1 MARPPKTAQ
10 APVDVAVNEQA
21 LAQASAA
28 ATELAALQAAYGQER
43 DLLNQLLGQAQMA
56 NAIAR
61 FSETVSTSKLAYVKE
76 HKLYRAL
83 KGRKTGNGFEFLTG
97 TWEEF
102 CGLLGV
108 TARKVDMD
116 IENLQ
121 AFGEEALESM
131 SRMGIGYRELRQ
143 YRRLPEDQKQALIE
157 VAKAGDK
164 EGFVELAEELIAKHT
179 KEKESLSAQ
188 AEEARAELAAKE
200 QLLADKNSRIDALTS
215 DLARASQRLANL
227 PADQAWVELQR
238 EATGKAAE
246 AAGLIAGSL
255 RHALQTLHEAGEQMG
270 RRDQVFMAGLL
281 GQVEQEIHAL
291 REQFA
296 LPLAPAA
303 GQPEWQQWADAQ
315 DAAEAAEAAAQAM
328 DAAH

>member
-10 APVDVAVNEQA
+10 APVDVAFNEQA

-56 NAIAR
+56 DAVAKLTA
-61 FSETVSTSKLAYVKE
+61 TVAVSKMAYVKE
-76 HKLYRAL
+76 HKLYRQLAGM
-83 KGRKTGNGFEFLTG
+83 KNRDGRDLNG

-102 CGLLGV
+102 CQMLG
-108 TARKVDMD
+108 TSAPKVNED
-116 IENLQ
+116 ITNLQ

-164 EGFVELAEELIAKHT
+164 EGFVELAEELIAKHA

-200 QLLADKNSRIDALTS
+200 QLLAGKNSLIDALAS

-303 GQPEWQQWADAQ
+303 GRPEWQQWADAQ

>member
-1 MARPPKTAQ
+1 MAKKLKPAENYLPELVDNAAEKMGELVSTVAEQ
-10 APVDVAVNEQA
+10 EKDEVFAAGVDVGRLEAMDFVA
-21 LAQASAA
+21 TIATSAML
-28 ATELAALQAAYGQER
+28 TVYENVKKSKTWRFLRNPESGDGRHFESLEEFCEVKLGRSYRRVRELAANRNLIGQEAFE
-43 DLLNQLLGQAQMA
+43 QAERIGLRQTDYK
-56 NAIAR
+56 AIKALPAPEQELVR
-61 FSETVSTSKLAYVKE
+61 
-76 HKLYRAL
+76 RA
-83 KGRKTGNGFEFLTG
+83 
-97 TWEEF
+97 
-102 CGLLGV
+102 V
-108 TARKVDMD
+108 
-116 IENLQ
+116 
-121 AFGEEALESM
+121 EEAQSKDEVV
-131 SRMGIGYRELRQ
+131 
-143 YRRLPEDQKQALIE
+143 DLIQ
-157 VAKAGDK
+157 
-164 EGFVELAEELIAKHT
+164 ELAARTASHK
-179 KEKESLSAQ
+179 AQ

-281 GQVEQEIHAL
+281 GQVEQEIHTL

-303 GQPEWQQWADAQ
+303 GRPEWQQWADAQ

>member
-1 MARPPKTAQ
+1 MAKKLKPAENHLPELVEDAAPRLAELQSQ
-10 APVDVAVNEQA
+10 AVLMKQEQ
-21 LAQASAA
+21 QASALMSA
-28 ATELAALQAAYGQER
+28 GGIRALSFTQTILDVAQLAEYENIKKSKAWRDMVNPETQTHFGNLDEWCRHYLGKTYERMRQISANRNLIGQEAFEQAERIGLRQTDYNAIKALPAPEQELVRRAVEEAQSKDEVVDLIQELAARTA
-43 DLLNQLLGQAQMA
+43 
-56 NAIAR
+56 
-61 FSETVSTSKLAYVKE
+61 S
-76 HKLYRAL
+76 HK
-83 KGRKTGNGFEFLTG
+83 
-97 TWEEF
+97 
-102 CGLLGV
+102 
-108 TARKVDMD
+108 
-116 IENLQ
+116 
-121 AFGEEALESM
+121 
-131 SRMGIGYRELRQ
+131 
-143 YRRLPEDQKQALIE
+143 
-157 VAKAGDK
+157 
-164 EGFVELAEELIAKHT
+164 
-179 KEKESLSAQ
+179 AQ

-200 QLLADKNSRIDALTS
+200 QLLADKNQRIDALAS
-215 DLARASQRLANL
+215 DLAKASQRLANL

>member
-1 MARPPKTAQ
+1 MAKKLKPAENHLPELVDNAAEKMGELVSTVAEQEKQSVHELGKLVGRIETAALYETISQGVIASSYEKAMKSKAYKHLKNPKSETYF
-10 APVDVAVNEQA
+10 
-21 LAQASAA
+21 ASAA
-28 ATELAALQAAYGQER
+28 
-43 DLLNQLLGQAQMA
+43 
-56 NAIAR
+56 
-61 FSETVSTSKLAYVKE
+61 
-76 HKLYRAL
+76 
-83 KGRKTGNGFEFLTG
+83 
-97 TWEEF
+97 EF
-102 CGLLGV
+102 CEEVLGV
-108 TARKVDMD
+108 TARRAQQ
-116 IENLQ
+116 ILANRNLIGQEAFEQ
-121 AFGEEALESM
+121 AERIGLRQTDYKAIKALPAPEQELVRRAVEEAQSKDEVV
-131 SRMGIGYRELRQ
+131 
-143 YRRLPEDQKQALIE
+143 DLIQ
-157 VAKAGDK
+157 
-164 EGFVELAEELIAKHT
+164 ELAARTASHK
-179 KEKESLSAQ
+179 AQ

-200 QLLADKNSRIDALTS
+200 QLLADKNSRIDALAS